1 MPKKRAS
8 DRASAATKAA
18 PSSTTTS
25 STSGENGKTNTL
37 PIYRLKSFSDEKS
50 VNHYS
55 IKKHSSGAML
65 LEGHGK
71 CTNKIP
77 LSARNT
83 QFSSSSL
90 VSRENEDM
98 DFIADVGG
106 DELVHF
112 YVSQLVEQNALREV
126 SKIDDRF
133 SMLRIIAVEEER
145 NGFRIPKEQEK
156 KMKMREMDD
165 EFEEMLRGDSILSG
179 ELSKTLFRQTFEL
192 AYGKRRAAVNDV
204 EDFDEQRQYE
214 RSQSPGVIEQLL
226 GGLPKHL
233 PAEFE
238 AKSLAE
244 LEGLNTAFTPLKKN
258 EFPSEASLDNLT
270 LEGLGIEESDP
281 ITESAMKPN
290 GGRRKGNEIM
300 ESKKILAKEQ
310 KKEREAA
317 KKLKAEREKREKK
330 QVKALGGSLIANL
343 FSKSQ
348 DKKDN
353 GSNNSINNNNEKK
366 GYHQKDGND
375 ATTMPKLLSG
385 STKPT
390 MKQEYGAAGAKKEK
404 PLHCLSAYNHFVIQ
418 NQSRVATCM
427 PGKSAIEIDK
437 ELGKIWRSMRE
448 TEKMPYF
455 KKAASDKAR
464 WNRLLGTKET
474 LEEEE
479 EEDETKEESN
489 GYAPCEAPHEVEEEK
504 ETKMTERREL
514 QKVRKEITATLR
526 GIEDSFDLVLED
538 AEDLKVG
545 AYENAENF
553 LGKLRALS
561 LAMSRVV

>member
-25 STSGENGKTNTL
+25 STSGENGKTNAL

-77 LSARNT
+77 LSARNNK
-83 QFSSSSL
+83 QFSSSL
-90 VSRENEDM
+90 VSGENEDM

-112 YVSQLVEQNALREV
+112 YVSQLVAQNALREV

-179 ELSKTLFRQTFEL
+179 ELSKALFRQTFEL
-192 AYGKRRAAVNDV
+192 AYGKKRAA
-204 EDFDEQRQYE
+204 ELRK
-214 RSQSPGVIEQLL
+214 QSGGSVIDQLL

-290 GGRRKGNEIM
+290 NGRRNGNEIM

-310 KKEREAA
+310 KKEREAV

-366 GYHQKDGND
+366 GHHQKDEND

-404 PLHCLSAYNHFVIQ
+404 PLRCLSAYNHFVIQ

-455 KKAASDKAR
+455 KKAAIDKAR

-489 GYAPCEAPHEVEEEK
+489 GYAPCEAPDEVEEEK

-545 AYENAENF
+545 AYENAEKF

-561 LAMSRVV
+561 LAMSRVI

>member
-77 LSARNT
+77 LSARNNK
-83 QFSSSSL
+83 QFSSSL
-90 VSRENEDM
+90 VSGENEDM

-112 YVSQLVEQNALREV
+112 YVSQLVAQNALREV

-179 ELSKTLFRQTFEL
+179 ELSKALFRQTFEL
-192 AYGKRRAAVNDV
+192 AYGKKRAA
-204 EDFDEQRQYE
+204 ELRK
-214 RSQSPGVIEQLL
+214 QSGGSVIDQLL

-290 GGRRKGNEIM
+290 NGRRNGNEIM

-310 KKEREAA
+310 KKEREAV

-366 GYHQKDGND
+366 GHHQKDEND

-404 PLHCLSAYNHFVIQ
+404 PLRCLSAYNHFVIQ

-474 LEEEE
+474 LEEEEEE

>member
-1 MPKKRAS
+1 MPKK
-8 DRASAATKAA
+8 RASAATKAA
-18 PSSTTTS
+18 PGSTTTS
-25 STSGENGKTNTL
+25 STSGENGTKTNTL

-90 VSRENEDM
+90 VSRENEEM

-106 DELVHF
+106 DELVNF
-112 YVSQLVEQNALREV
+112 YVKQLVEQNALREV

-165 EFEEMLRGDSILSG
+165 EFEEMLRGDSIVPR
-179 ELSKTLFRQTFEL
+179 ELSNALFRQTFEL
-192 AYGKRRAAVNDV
+192 AYGK
-204 EDFDEQRQYE
+204 
-214 RSQSPGVIEQLL
+214 I
-226 GGLPKHL
+226 
-233 PAEFE
+233 E

-258 EFPSEASLDNLT
+258 EFPSEASLENLT

-281 ITESAMKPN
+281 ITESAMKPKN
-290 GGRRKGNEIM
+290 GRRNGNEIM

-366 GYHQKDGND
+366 GHHQKDGND

-427 PGKSAIEIDK
+427 PGKSAIQIDK

-455 KKAASDKAR
+455 KKAESDKAR
-464 WNRLLGTKET
+464 WNRIVGTKET

-489 GYAPCEAPHEVEEEK
+489 GYAPCEAPDEVEEGK

>member
-1 MPKKRAS
+1 MPKK
-8 DRASAATKAA
+8 RASAATKAA
-18 PSSTTTS
+18 PGSTTTS
-25 STSGENGKTNTL
+25 STPSGENGTKTNTL
-37 PIYRLKSFSDEKS
+37 PMYRLKSFSDEKS

-90 VSRENEDM
+90 VSRENEEM

-106 DELVHF
+106 DELVNF
-112 YVSQLVEQNALREV
+112 YVKQLVEQNALREV

-165 EFEEMLRGDSILSG
+165 EFEEMLRGDSIVPR
-179 ELSKTLFRQTFEL
+179 ELSNALFRQTFEL
-192 AYGKRRAAVNDV
+192 AYGKKRAA
-204 EDFDEQRQYE
+204 ELRK
-214 RSQSPGVIEQLL
+214 QSGGSVIEQLL

-290 GGRRKGNEIM
+290 NGRRNGNEIM

-366 GYHQKDGND
+366 GHHQKDGND

-427 PGKSAIEIDK
+427 PGKSAIQIDK

-455 KKAASDKAR
+455 KKAESDKAR
-464 WNRLLGTKET
+464 WNRIVGTKET

-489 GYAPCEAPHEVEEEK
+489 GYAPCEAPDEVEEGK

>member
-25 STSGENGKTNTL
+25 STSGENGKTNAL

-77 LSARNT
+77 LSARNNK
-83 QFSSSSL
+83 QFSSSL
-90 VSRENEDM
+90 VSGENEDM

-112 YVSQLVEQNALREV
+112 YVSQLVAQNALREV

-179 ELSKTLFRQTFEL
+179 ELSKALFRQTFEL
-192 AYGKRRAAVNDV
+192 AYGKKRAA
-204 EDFDEQRQYE
+204 ELRK
-214 RSQSPGVIEQLL
+214 QSGGSVIDQLL

-290 GGRRKGNEIM
+290 NGRRNGNEIM

-310 KKEREAA
+310 KKEREAV

-366 GYHQKDGND
+366 GHHQKDESD

-404 PLHCLSAYNHFVIQ
+404 PLRCLSAYNHFVIQ

-455 KKAASDKAR
+455 KKAAIDKAR

-489 GYAPCEAPHEVEEEK
+489 GYAPCEAPDEVEEEK

-545 AYENAENF
+545 AYENAEKF

-561 LAMSRVV
+561 LAMSRVI

>member
-1 MPKKRAS
+1 M
-8 DRASAATKAA
+8 
-18 PSSTTTS
+18 
-25 STSGENGKTNTL
+25 
-37 PIYRLKSFSDEKS
+37 
-50 VNHYS
+50 
-55 IKKHSSGAML
+55 
-65 LEGHGK
+65 
-71 CTNKIP
+71 
-77 LSARNT
+77 
-83 QFSSSSL
+83 
-90 VSRENEDM
+90 
-98 DFIADVGG
+98 
-106 DELVHF
+106 
-112 YVSQLVEQNALREV
+112 
-126 SKIDDRF
+126 
-133 SMLRIIAVEEER
+133 
-145 NGFRIPKEQEK
+145 
-156 KMKMREMDD
+156 
-165 EFEEMLRGDSILSG
+165 
-179 ELSKTLFRQTFEL
+179 
-192 AYGKRRAAVNDV
+192 
-204 EDFDEQRQYE
+204 
-214 RSQSPGVIEQLL
+214 
-226 GGLPKHL
+226 
-233 PAEFE
+233 
-238 AKSLAE
+238 
-244 LEGLNTAFTPLKKN
+244 NTAFTPLKKN

-290 GGRRKGNEIM
+290 NGRRNGNEIM

-366 GYHQKDGND
+366 GHHQKDGND

-427 PGKSAIEIDK
+427 PGKSAIQIDK

-455 KKAASDKAR
+455 KKAESDKAR
-464 WNRLLGTKET
+464 WNRIVGTKET

-489 GYAPCEAPHEVEEEK
+489 GYAPCEAPDEVEEGK
-504 ETKMTERREL
+504 ETKVTERREL

>member
-25 STSGENGKTNTL
+25 STSGENGKTNAL

-77 LSARNT
+77 LSARNNK
-83 QFSSSSL
+83 QFSSSL
-90 VSRENEDM
+90 VSGENEDM

-112 YVSQLVEQNALREV
+112 YVSQLVAQNALREV

-179 ELSKTLFRQTFEL
+179 ELSKALFRQTFEL
-192 AYGKRRAAVNDV
+192 AYGKKRAA
-204 EDFDEQRQYE
+204 ELRK
-214 RSQSPGVIEQLL
+214 QSGGSVIDQLL

-290 GGRRKGNEIM
+290 NGRRNGNEII

-366 GYHQKDGND
+366 GHHQKDEND

-404 PLHCLSAYNHFVIQ
+404 PLRCLSAYNHFVIQ

-455 KKAASDKAR
+455 KKAAIDKAR

-489 GYAPCEAPHEVEEEK
+489 GYAPCEAPDEVEEEK

-545 AYENAENF
+545 AYENAEKF

-561 LAMSRVV
+561 LAMSRVI

>member
-1 MPKKRAS
+1 MPKK
-8 DRASAATKAA
+8 RASAATKAA
-18 PSSTTTS
+18 PGSTTTS
-25 STSGENGKTNTL
+25 STPSGKNGTKTNTL
-37 PIYRLKSFSDEKS
+37 PMYRLKSFSDEKS

-90 VSRENEDM
+90 VSRENEEM

-106 DELVHF
+106 DELVNF
-112 YVSQLVEQNALREV
+112 YVKQLVEQNALREV

-165 EFEEMLRGDSILSG
+165 EFEEMLRGDSIVPR
-179 ELSKTLFRQTFEL
+179 ELSNALFRQTFEL
-192 AYGKRRAAVNDV
+192 AYGK
-204 EDFDEQRQYE
+204 
-214 RSQSPGVIEQLL
+214 
-226 GGLPKHL
+226 
-233 PAEFE
+233 
-238 AKSLAE
+238 KSLAE

-258 EFPSEASLDNLT
+258 EFPSKASLDNLT

-290 GGRRKGNEIM
+290 NGRRNGNEIM

-366 GYHQKDGND
+366 GHHQKDGND

-427 PGKSAIEIDK
+427 PGKSAIQIDK

-455 KKAASDKAR
+455 KKAESDKAR
-464 WNRLLGTKET
+464 WNRIVGTKET
-474 LEEEE
+474 LEEE

-489 GYAPCEAPHEVEEEK
+489 GYAPCEAPDEVEEGK

>member
-1 MPKKRAS
+1 MPKK
-8 DRASAATKAA
+8 RASAATKAA
-18 PSSTTTS
+18 PGSTTTS
-25 STSGENGKTNTL
+25 STPSGESGTKTNTL
-37 PIYRLKSFSDEKS
+37 PMYRLKSFSDEKS

-90 VSRENEDM
+90 VSRENEEM

-106 DELVHF
+106 DELVNF
-112 YVSQLVEQNALREV
+112 YVKQLVEQNALREV

-145 NGFRIPKEQEK
+145 NGFQIPKEQEK

-165 EFEEMLRGDSILSG
+165 EFEEMLRGDSIVPR
-179 ELSKTLFRQTFEL
+179 ELSNALFRQTFEL
-192 AYGKRRAAVNDV
+192 AYGKKRAA
-204 EDFDEQRQYE
+204 ELIK
-214 RSQSPGVIEQLL
+214 QSGGSMIEQLL
-226 GGLPKHL
+226 GGLPK
-233 PAEFE
+233 
-238 AKSLAE
+238 
-244 LEGLNTAFTPLKKN
+244 
-258 EFPSEASLDNLT
+258 
-270 LEGLGIEESDP
+270 
-281 ITESAMKPN
+281 
-290 GGRRKGNEIM
+290 
-300 ESKKILAKEQ
+300 SKKILAKEQ

-366 GYHQKDGND
+366 GHHQKDGND

-427 PGKSAIEIDK
+427 PGKSAIQIDK

-455 KKAASDKAR
+455 KKAESDKAR
-464 WNRLLGTKET
+464 WNRIVGTKET
-474 LEEEE
+474 LEEE

-489 GYAPCEAPHEVEEEK
+489 GYAPCEAPDEVEEEK

>member
-25 STSGENGKTNTL
+25 ATSGENGTKTNAL

-77 LSARNT
+77 LSARNK
-83 QFSSSSL
+83 QLSSSSL
-90 VSRENEDM
+90 VSSANEDM

-106 DELVHF
+106 DELVNF
-112 YVSQLVEQNALREV
+112 YVSQLVAQNALREV

-165 EFEEMLRGDSILSG
+165 EFEEMLRGDSILPR
-179 ELSKTLFRQTFEL
+179 ELSNALFRQTFEL
-192 AYGKRRAAVNDV
+192 AYGKKRAA
-204 EDFDEQRQYE
+204 EL
-214 RSQSPGVIEQLL
+214 RSQSGGSVIGQIL

-233 PAEFE
+233 PAESE
-238 AKSLAE
+238 AKSLTE

-258 EFPSEASLDNLT
+258 LFPSEASLDNLT

-290 GGRRKGNEIM
+290 GGRRNGNEIM

-330 QVKALGGSLIANL
+330 QVKALGGSLINL

-353 GSNNSINNNNEKK
+353 GSNTSINNNNEKK
-366 GYHQKDGND
+366 GNHQKDGND

-390 MKQEYGAAGAKKEK
+390 IKQEYGAAGAKKEK

-427 PGKSAIEIDK
+427 PGKSAIEINK

-455 KKAASDKAR
+455 KKAASDRAR

-489 GYAPCEAPHEVEEEK
+489 GYAPCEAPDEVEEEK

>member
-77 LSARNT
+77 LSARNNK
-83 QFSSSSL
+83 QFSSSL
-90 VSRENEDM
+90 VSGENEDM

-112 YVSQLVEQNALREV
+112 YVSQLVAQNALREV

-179 ELSKTLFRQTFEL
+179 ELSKALFRQTFEL
-192 AYGKRRAAVNDV
+192 AYGKKRAA
-204 EDFDEQRQYE
+204 ELRK
-214 RSQSPGVIEQLL
+214 QSGGSVIDQLL

-290 GGRRKGNEIM
+290 NGRRNGNEII

-366 GYHQKDGND
+366 GHHQKDEND

-404 PLHCLSAYNHFVIQ
+404 PLRCLSAYNHFVIQ

-455 KKAASDKAR
+455 KKAAIDKAR

-489 GYAPCEAPHEVEEEK
+489 GYAPCEAPDEVEEEK

-545 AYENAENF
+545 AYENAEKF

-561 LAMSRVV
+561 LAMSRVI

>member
-25 STSGENGKTNTL
+25 STSGENGKTNAL

-77 LSARNT
+77 LSARNNK
-83 QFSSSSL
+83 QFSSSL
-90 VSRENEDM
+90 VSGENEDM

-112 YVSQLVEQNALREV
+112 YVSQLVAQNALREV

-179 ELSKTLFRQTFEL
+179 ELSKALFRQTFEL
-192 AYGKRRAAVNDV
+192 AYGKKRAA
-204 EDFDEQRQYE
+204 ELRK
-214 RSQSPGVIEQLL
+214 QSGGSVIDQLL

-290 GGRRKGNEIM
+290 NGRRNGNEIM

-310 KKEREAA
+310 KKEREAV

-366 GYHQKDGND
+366 GHHQKDEND

-404 PLHCLSAYNHFVIQ
+404 PLRCLSAYNHFVIQ

-455 KKAASDKAR
+455 KKAAIDKAR

-489 GYAPCEAPHEVEEEK
+489 GYAPCEAPDEVEEEK

-561 LAMSRVV
+561 LAMSRVI

>member
-25 STSGENGKTNTL
+25 STSGENGKTNAL

-77 LSARNT
+77 LSARNNK
-83 QFSSSSL
+83 QFSSSL
-90 VSRENEDM
+90 VSGENEDM

-112 YVSQLVEQNALREV
+112 YVSQLVAQNALREV

-179 ELSKTLFRQTFEL
+179 ELSKALFRQTFEL
-192 AYGKRRAAVNDV
+192 AYGKKRAA
-204 EDFDEQRQYE
+204 ELRK
-214 RSQSPGVIEQLL
+214 QSGGSVIDQLL

-290 GGRRKGNEIM
+290 NGRRNGNEIM
-300 ESKKILAKEQ
+300 ESKKKLAKEL

-366 GYHQKDGND
+366 GHHQKDGND

-390 MKQEYGAAGAKKEK
+390 MKQEYGTAGAKKEH
-404 PLHCLSAYNHFVIQ
+404 PPHCLSAYNHFAIQ
-418 NQSRVATCM
+418 NRSRVAAYMAAYM
-427 PGKSAIEIDK
+427 PGMSAIEIDK
-437 ELGKIWRSMRE
+437 ELGKIWRRMKE
-448 TEKMPYF
+448 TEKMPYL
-455 KKAASDKAR
+455 KKAAIDKAR
-464 WNRLLGTKET
+464 YEKGTK
-474 LEEEE
+474 
-479 EEDETKEESN
+479 EDETKEESN
-489 GYAPCEAPHEVEEEK
+489 GYAPCEAPDEVEEEK

-538 AEDLKVG
+538 AKDLKVG
-545 AYENAENF
+545 AYENAEKF

-561 LAMSRVV
+561 LAMSRVI